1 MSPFSFQVR
10 NTKYLTTPVS
20 LRSEKHVM
28 MKVRQ
33 AYYIV
38 QVMMQTIPLL
48 ICTGFLVY
56 RKVASR
62 STCYYSENQVFGGA
76 TNQDM
81 SLNKLGPKLGP
92 IFKSQHF
99 FS

>member
-10 NTKYLTTPVS
+10 NTKYLATPVS

-48 ICTGFLVY
+48 ICT
-56 RKVASR
+56 
-62 STCYYSENQVFGGA
+62 
-76 TNQDM
+76 
-81 SLNKLGPKLGP
+81 
-92 IFKSQHF
+92 
-99 FS
+99 

>member
-48 ICTGFLVY
+48 ICTVFLVY
-56 RKVASR
+56 FELDFYCLCSVQKS
-62 STCYYSENQVFGGA
+62 
-76 TNQDM
+76 
-81 SLNKLGPKLGP
+81 SLK
-92 IFKSQHF
+92 
-99 FS
+99 